1 MKQEIWKNPPVIKI
15 YEAMG
20 VLADERIKNNEEDEW
35 RVYSSGGNKFYIVK
49 YNNDFSALMSNDSG
63 SYWQGYLGY
72 PMIAFLMK
80 KGVIKYNQEMAK
92 LLRGIK
98 WKDINM
104 QNKND
109 YNKTI
114 DYCLQ
119 IVKQRGGDVKEFL
132 KEVENIKQQIKQ
144 LKIRKLGKRIKPS
157 NKY

>member
-15 YEAMG
+15 YEALG
-20 VLADERIKNNEEDEW
+20 ALADGRIKNKEGEW
-35 RVYSSGGNKFYIVK
+35 RVYSSSGNKFYIVK
-49 YNNDFSALMSNDSG
+49 YNNDFSALMSNDNG

-72 PMIAFLMK
+72 PMIVFLMK
-80 KGVIKYNQEMAK
+80 KGVIKYNQEMVK